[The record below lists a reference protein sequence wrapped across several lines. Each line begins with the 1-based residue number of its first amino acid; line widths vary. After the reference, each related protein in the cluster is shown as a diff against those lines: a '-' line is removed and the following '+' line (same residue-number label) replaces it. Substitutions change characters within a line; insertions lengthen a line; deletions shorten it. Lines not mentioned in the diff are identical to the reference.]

1 MSPNWS
7 ALKAS
12 CKCQVSPFN
21 RRELGQRQTAARSV
35 YADPN
40 TATIL
45 SFASFVPGRN
55 FRDPGDGADVKI
67 HGTNDSNPLANQ
79 NGVVFFPGSTAL
91 YINGNANR
99 LRGGFGVSGDGVDQD
114 DVVTAAGQVG
124 YEPPQSIRVDSYLVG
139 GVRLP
144 YQKFNRNPGG
154 P

>member
-1 MSPNWS
+1 MPGINP
-7 ALKAS
+7 L
-12 CKCQVSPFN
+12 
-21 RRELGQRQTAARSV
+21 TAENLDNKNPLPRSI
-35 YADPN
+35 YADPKK
-40 TATIL
+40 ATVL

-55 FRDPGDGADVKI
+55 FRDLGDGTDVKI

-91 YINGNANR
+91 YVNGQANQ

-124 YEPPQSIRVDSYLVG
+124 FEPPQSISRRFLSRG
-139 GVRLP
+139 RGVRLP

-154 P
+154 T